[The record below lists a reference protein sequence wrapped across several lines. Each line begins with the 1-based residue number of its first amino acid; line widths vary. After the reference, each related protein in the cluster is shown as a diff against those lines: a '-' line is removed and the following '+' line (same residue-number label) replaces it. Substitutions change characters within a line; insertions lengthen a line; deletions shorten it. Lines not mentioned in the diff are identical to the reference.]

1 MAKEISYITFGDFLD
16 VYHKI
21 REKGM
26 SFLLSKL
33 KLLPKSRV
41 ESKWDSYT
49 STSDF
54 WLVPEITQSWNA
66 IISGD
71 KNTIYEDYVV
81 SKYLEGKSN
90 LKLISIGCGEGLH
103 DRNFAKHNCFSHID
117 AVDVSGDSIANAR
130 ILAQKEQLNIHYHQ
144 GDFKKLNFEL
154 GSYDVVL
161 FSSSLHHFENV
172 EKTLSDFV
180 KPLLKGDGLLVV
192 FEYCGPNRLQWTN
205 AQLKKSN
212 ELLQKLP
219 QSYKQLF
226 RSTSLKKKV
235 YRPGI
240 WRMLLVDP
248 SEAVDSESIVPS
260 LTKHFTIVEQK
271 ELGWNI
277 LHLLLKGIAHNF
289 VNDKPETKALIAD
302 LLKEEMDF
310 VQSQQTS
317 DAIFGVYKK

>member
-21 REKGM
+21 KEKGI

-33 KLLPKSRV
+33 RVLPKSRV
-41 ESKWDSYT
+41 EAKWDSYA

-54 WLVPEITQSWNA
+54 WLVPEITELWNE

-71 KNTIYEDYVV
+71 KATIYEDYVLA
-81 SKYLEGKSN
+81 KYLKGKSN
-90 LKLISIGCGEGLH
+90 LKMISIGCGEGLH
-103 DRNFAKHNCFSHID
+103 DRNFAKDSCFSHID
-117 AVDVSGDSIANAR
+117 AVDVSGDSIANAKV
-130 ILAQKEQLNIHYHQ
+130 LAQKEQLNINYHQ
-144 GDFKKLNFEL
+144 GDFKKLNFEM

-172 EKTLSDFV
+172 ENTLSDFV
-180 KPLLKGDGLLVV
+180 KPLLKEDGLLVV

-205 AQLKKSN
+205 AQLQKSN

-226 RSTSLKKKV
+226 RSTTIKTKV

-260 LTKHFTIVEQK
+260 LTKHFQIVEQK
-271 ELGWNI
+271 ALGWNI

-289 VNDKPETKALIAD
+289 VNDKPETKVLIAD

-310 VQSQQTS
+310 VKSQKTS